1 MEVNMLLKNDR
12 KPAFAYATYQGSK
25 AENSYRENDF
35 ITRMSA
41 DEDDFGNFTSGASAK
56 DTKPSRK
63 RQAPKKEQR
72 DPSPARKKSF
82 MPFLIAGIAIV
93 ALIAIIALAVAIFN
107 APGASSK
114 IEDTVYFS
122 YVDENGAYHVVVNGK
137 DIGTKFENEIEL
149 IPAADNSFAYIFENV
164 AESEDGKTGIQM
176 HILKGSKLESAKS
189 LAEKCLTYSTLEPGI
204 IYQYK
209 SNDKMITCYYA
220 GSGKDDIITKK
231 ATADNFVISANS
243 KTIVYTEPS
252 SGKDGELSLKQ
263 FKSSGSEPVTID
275 VIPLVISPDGRYV
288 YGTVTEGNLEYEGS
302 LCYIDMKAEKIQ
314 RKAITNPSY
323 GTISKNIMMNS
334 DGTEIIF
341 SSDTTDGIYSF
352 HYDVTKARKE
362 ALTKLGQ
369 GVFTPTGADKAVL
382 APTTF
387 IGTYFTA
394 QTSSASYNEDG
405 ELIVNADDSFATYC
419 LKKDGIVKVADAIGQ
434 FSYDGKYFYYIDKNL
449 NEDSSEYSPLMRIT
463 LSASN
468 YEDENASKRIYTD
481 IIDFALTQKGDIYMM
496 QDTGDEKSAFL
507 YYWDSTTGE
516 RTQISNDADY
526 DSIRICANTI
536 YFSETDEE
544 AESTTVYTS
553 TDGSEP
559 IAADFEK
566 TNLTKAPIVAMGIG
580 KKGYAY
586 ITDDTGVAMI
596 FYTTNGKKFELVCDN
611 CTLPGQ
617 EASKPSNNNSE
628 NSSNSSSSGNSN
640 NEAIG

>member
-1 MEVNMLLKNDR
+1 MLLKNDR

-25 AENSYRENDF
+25 AENSYKENDF

-56 DTKPSRK
+56 DTKQSRK
-63 RQAPKKEQR
+63 RRAPKKEQR
-72 DPSPARKKSF
+72 DPAPAKKKGF

-107 APGASSK
+107 APGSSSK

-122 YVDENGAYHVVVNGK
+122 YIDENGAYHVVVNGK
-137 DIGTKFENEIEL
+137 ELDKTFEHKIEL
-149 IPAADNSFAYIFENV
+149 IPADDNSFAYIFENV
-164 AESEDGKTGIQM
+164 EESEDGKTGIRM
-176 HILKGSKLESAKS
+176 HILKSNKLETAKT
-189 LAEKCLTYSTLEPGI
+189 LAEKYITYSKLEPGI

-209 SNDKMITCYYA
+209 SSDTTNTCYYA
-220 GSGKDDIITKK
+220 GSGRDDIITKK
-231 ATADNFVISANS
+231 SSADNFVISNNS
-243 KTIVYTEPS
+243 KTIVYTE
-252 SGKDGELSLKQ
+252 KVDEKISLKQ

-275 VIPLVISPDGRYV
+275 VIPLAISPDGRYV
-288 YGTVTEGNLEYEGS
+288 YGTITEGNLEYEGS
-302 LCYIDMKAEKIQ
+302 LCYIDMKADKIQ

-323 GTISKNIMMNS
+323 GTISENIMMNS

-352 HYDVTKARKE
+352 HYDVTKPRKE

-369 GVFTPTGADKAVL
+369 GVFVPTSANAAEL
-382 APTTF
+382 SPSTF
-387 IGTYFTA
+387 IGTYFIA
-394 QTSSASYNEDG
+394 QGSSASYNEDG
-405 ELIVNADDSFATYC
+405 ELEINEEDSYATYC
-419 LKKDGIVKVADAIGQ
+419 LKKNGIVKVADAIGQ

-449 NEDSSEYSPLMRIT
+449 SEDSSEYSLLMRIT
-463 LSASN
+463 LSSSN
-468 YEDENASKRIYTD
+468 YDDENAKKKIYTD
-481 IIDFALTQKGDIYMM
+481 IIDFALTQKGDIYML
-496 QDTGDEKSAFL
+496 QDSGEENSAFL

-516 RTQISNDADY
+516 RKQVSNDADS

-559 IAADFEK
+559 VAADFEK
-566 TNLTKAPIVAMGIG
+566 TNLTKAPVVIMGVG

-586 ITDDTGVAMI
+586 ITDDTDAAVV
-596 FYTTNGKKFELVCDN
+596 FYTANGKKFDLVCDN
-611 CTLPGQ
+611 CTLPGAA
-617 EASKPSNNNSE
+617 ASKPSAPESSGNNNSNNS
-628 NSSNSSSSGNSN
+628 NSSNNSS

>member
-12 KPAFAYATYQGSK
+12 KPAFAYATYQGGK
-25 AENSYRENDF
+25 TENSYRENDS

-72 DPSPARKKSF
+72 DPAPAKKKSF

-107 APGASSK
+107 APGTSSK
-114 IEDTVYFS
+114 IKDNVYFA
-122 YVDENGAYHVVVNGK
+122 YVDENDAYHVVVNGK
-137 DIGTKFENEIEL
+137 EISTKFENEIEL

-164 AESEDGKTGIQM
+164 AENEDGKTGIKM
-176 HILKGSKLESAKS
+176 HILKGSKLETAKS
-189 LAEKCLTYSTLEPGI
+189 LAEKCLTYSTLEPGV

-209 SNDKMITCYYA
+209 SSDKMITCYYA
-220 GSGKDDIITKK
+220 GNGKDDIITKK
-231 ATADNFVISANS
+231 SAADNFVISANS

-252 SGKDGELSLKQ
+252 SGKEGELSLKQ
-263 FKSSGSEPVTID
+263 FKSSGSEHVTID
-275 VIPLVISPDGRYV
+275 VIPLAISPDGRYV

-323 GTISKNIMMNS
+323 GTISENIIMNS

-341 SSDTTDGIYSF
+341 SSDTTNGIYSF
-352 HYDVTKARKE
+352 HYDVTKPRKQ

-369 GVFTPTGADKAVL
+369 GVFTPTGADKSVL
-382 APTTF
+382 APNTF

-405 ELIVNADDSFATYC
+405 ELIVNEEDSFATYC
-419 LKKDGIVKVADAIGQ
+419 LKKDGIVKVADAVGQ

-449 NEDSSEYSPLMRIT
+449 TEDSSEYSPLMRIT
-463 LSASN
+463 LSASK
-468 YEDENASKRIYTD
+468 YDDDNAKKRIYTD
-481 IIDFALTQKGDIYMM
+481 IVDFALTQKGDIYMM

-526 DSIRICANTI
+526 DSIRICSNTI

-566 TNLTKAPIVAMGIG
+566 TNLTKAPSVVMGVG

-586 ITDDTGVAMI
+586 ITDDNDVTMV
-596 FYTTNGKKFELVCDN
+596 FYTSNGKKFELVCDS

-617 EASKPSNNNSE
+617 ATSKPSNNGSD
-628 NSSNSSSSGNSN
+628 NSSSSGNSS